1 MRGGCSLG
9 IGDTEQ
15 ILVERDVLGIGVCKG
30 PGLDQCAG
38 GSRVDTFDA
47 GRRTHQSSD
56 DVERHLGGVRFA
68 ERGEYIH
75 AAAIRH
81 RRNLT
86 CEAALPDTG
95 RSYHADYRAM
105 AVNCP
110 VQQALNGGHLPSP
123 SDQTGLGTCRA
134 PILLSDAK

>member
-1 MRGGCSLG
+1 MRIFDDVDRRGRGGQRRGIHQGGQPTPACIRIDARRLSLG

-15 ILVERDVLGIGVCKG
+15 ILVERDVLGIGVGKG

-68 ERGEYIH
+68 ERGEYI
-75 AAAIRH
+75 A
-81 RRNLT
+81 RRG
-86 CEAALPDTG
+86 D
-95 RSYHADYRAM
+95 
-105 AVNCP
+105 
-110 VQQALNGGHLPSP
+110 SP
-123 SDQTGLGTCRA
+123 SRQ
-134 PILLSDAK
+134 PHV